1 MDDPKRKLPP
11 GDTEMTPRK
20 IEESLKR
27 IEGDLYFRSGSISD
41 CLGRIEE
48 MLENVATKEDLATK
62 VDVTKLKS
70 ELIAHS
76 NLLFRWTIGLFV
88 SGVGVILAVLKLT

>member
-27 IEGDLYFRSGSISD
+27 IENDMYYDSDSIMVR
-41 CLGRIEE
+41 LARIEE
-48 MLENVATKEDLATK
+48 KLENVATKEDLEMKT
-62 VDVTKLKS
+62 TGLKT

-76 NLLFRWTIGLFV
+76 NSQFRWTTGLFV

>member
-1 MDDPKRKLPP
+1 MNESESKRPTDD
-11 GDTEMTPRK
+11 TSMNPRK
-20 IEESLKR
+20 VEESIKR
-27 IEGDLYFRSGSISD
+27 IENDMYYDSDSIMVR
-41 CLGRIEE
+41 LARIEE
-48 MLENVATKEDLATK
+48 KLENVATKEDLEMKT
-62 VDVTKLKS
+62 TGLKS

>member
-1 MDDPKRKLPP
+1 MIR
-11 GDTEMTPRK
+11 
-20 IEESLKR
+20 
-27 IEGDLYFRSGSISD
+27 
-41 CLGRIEE
+41 LGRIEE
-48 MLENVATKEDLATK
+48 KLEKVATREDFGCLNM
-62 VDVTKLKS
+62 DMEGLKS